1 MNWKNLV
8 EVEELDRLIILSNTT
23 PVLLFKHSTRCSVSL
38 MAKRSLES
46 EWNFSAEQI
55 VPYYL
60 DLITYRSISN
70 RISEVFN
77 VTHESPQAIL
87 LKNGKVLYHAS
98 HSEISAEDTGNHLN

>member
-1 MNWKNLV
+1 MNWTNLV

-87 LKNGKVLYHAS
+87 LKNGKVIYHAS
-98 HSEISAEDTGNHLN
+98 HSEISAEDIGKHLN